1 MTTSTDGVW
10 RRLLRRRRFRALLQ
24 LVVLAAVAASA
35 SFLLTPSRV
44 TPAIPGDDSLGQ
56 IASATIRA
64 PRDFDVRD
72 REATAQKREEAARSV
87 WAVYDFD
94 LSAGDVLRQRIASA
108 FAQGRAAIE
117 QWKRQ
122 NPDKAARLLERGK
135 RRSPEQDEL
144 VRSLLTQRDE
154 FWKALQ
160 AVMDEEDYLQLAR
173 AGFDPAVERAA
184 DPLIEA
190 ANRGYAVAERE
201 LLAADRERG
210 IVVRSLPG
218 DSRGLAVG
226 SAGPS
231 GMVPPERQM
240 GRDEIDRVRD
250 LAQVRADI
258 DRAAQDKLPPLSPQ
272 LRHAVAQAV
281 RRAARPNLA
290 YDDAE
295 TRRRQ
300 DEKRAA
306 VKEAVLQ
313 IRRGE
318 RIIEGGEPITK
329 THVLIFQALRA
340 SGRAASDAQVRWGG
354 ALFAALICFS
364 LYVFARR
371 NVRRFRLRT
380 RDVVM
385 LAVVLALQLLAV
397 RGSLVGA
404 EAVRDLLREQLH
416 GVYWTWAGEALL
428 AAVPYAAGSMLVR
441 FLLTSEAA
449 LVWTAGFAPLCG
461 VMVGSGLQP
470 AVLALVAGVV
480 AADRV
485 AHARTRGAVFR
496 AGLWTAAA
504 SACVLASFALF
515 QGRFWTMETAA
526 GLAGAVLGSAL
537 LVPLLVLLVAPAFEW
552 MFGYVSDI
560 QLRELAN
567 FNHPLL
573 KDLIVQ
579 APGTYHHG
587 IVIGTMVDAA
597 ARQIGA
603 NPLLARVGA
612 YYHDI
617 GKGKNPLFFG
627 ENQKGDN
634 RHDAIEPQMSARL
647 IHRHVTDGVEL
658 ARKSKL
664 PQAVIDFVLQH
675 HGTRLI
681 GYFFH
686 KAKEEAERKG
696 EPPPPDSAF
705 RYAGPKP
712 QSREAALVMIGDMV
726 VATSRNVTEGDAATL
741 RQLVDKAIQQIAA
754 DGQLLECDLTLRDLD
769 LIAAS
774 FAETLHG
781 IYSARPEAPPD
792 ARPPLRVLEPVP
804 ARAAGK

>member
-1 MTTSTDGVW
+1 MTSTDGVW
-10 RRLLRRRRFRALLQ
+10 RRLMRRRRFRAVLQ
-24 LVVLAAVAASA
+24 LAVLVAVAASA

-117 QWKRQ
+117 EWKRQ
-122 NPDKAARLLERGK
+122 NPEKAARLLERGK

-144 VRSLLTQRDE
+144 VRGLLGQRDE

-160 AVMDEEDYLQLAR
+160 AVMDEEDYLELAR

-184 DPLIEA
+184 DPLVEA

-218 DSRGLAVG
+218 DPRAFAPG
-226 SAGPS
+226 SAGPY
-231 GMVPPERQM
+231 GTPERQM

-258 DRAAQDKLPPLSPQ
+258 DRAAQERLPQLSSQ

-281 RRAARPNLA
+281 RRATRPNLA

-318 RIIEGGEPITK
+318 RIIEAGEPITK
-329 THVLIFQALRA
+329 THLLIFQAMRA
-340 SGRAASDAQVRWGG
+340 SGRAASDEQVRWGG
-354 ALFAALICFS
+354 ALFAALICFA

-385 LAVVLALQLLAV
+385 LAAVLGLQLLAV

-404 EAVRDLLREQLH
+404 EALRDLLREKLH

-441 FLLTSEAA
+441 LLLTSEAA

-470 AVLALVAGVV
+470 AVLALVSGVV

-485 AHARTRGAVFR
+485 AHARTRGAVFQ
-496 AGLWTAAA
+496 AGLWTSAA
-504 SACVLASFALF
+504 SVCVLASFALF
-515 QGRFWTMETAA
+515 QGRVWTMETAA
-526 GLAGAVLGSAL
+526 ALAGAVLGGAL
-537 LVPLLVLLVAPAFEW
+537 VVPLLVLLVAPAFEW
-552 MFGYVSDI
+552 MFGYVTDI

-587 IVIGTMVDAA
+587 IVIGAMVDAA
-597 ARQIGA
+597 AMQIGA

-627 ENQKGDN
+627 ENQKGEN
-634 RHDAIEPQMSARL
+634 RHEAIEPQMSARL

-658 ARKSKL
+658 ARKAKL
-664 PQAVIDFVLQH
+664 PQAVIDFILQH

-696 EPPPPDSAF
+696 EPPPSDAHF

-726 VATSRNVTEGDAATL
+726 VATSRNVTGGDAATL
-741 RQLVDKAIQQIAA
+741 RQLVDKAIQQIAS
-754 DGQLLECDLTLRDLD
+754 DGQLVECELTMRDLD
-769 LIAAS
+769 LVAGS
-774 FAETLHG
+774 FAGTLHG
-781 IYSARPEAPPD
+781 IYSARPEVPPD
-792 ARPPLRVLEPVP
+792 ARPPLRVLESVP
-804 ARAAGK
+804 ARVAGK

>member
-10 RRLLRRRRFRALLQ
+10 RRLMRRRRFRAVLQ
-24 LVVLAAVAASA
+24 LAVLVAVAASA

-117 QWKRQ
+117 EWKRQ
-122 NPDKAARLLERGK
+122 NPEKAARLLERGK

-144 VRSLLTQRDE
+144 VRGLLGQRDE

-160 AVMDEEDYLQLAR
+160 AVMDEEDYLELAR

-184 DPLIEA
+184 DPLVEA

-218 DSRGLAVG
+218 DPRAFAPG
-226 SAGPS
+226 SAGPY
-231 GMVPPERQM
+231 GTPERQM

-258 DRAAQDKLPPLSPQ
+258 DRAAQERLPQLSSQ

-281 RRAARPNLA
+281 RRATRPNLA

-318 RIIEGGEPITK
+318 RIIEAGEPITK
-329 THVLIFQALRA
+329 THLLIFQAMRA
-340 SGRAASDAQVRWGG
+340 SGRAASDEQVRWGG
-354 ALFAALICFS
+354 ALFAALICFA

-385 LAVVLALQLLAV
+385 LAAVLGLQLLAV

-404 EAVRDLLREQLH
+404 EALRDLLREKLH

-441 FLLTSEAA
+441 LLLTSEAA

-470 AVLALVAGVV
+470 AVLALVSGVV

-485 AHARTRGAVFR
+485 AHARTRGAVFQ
-496 AGLWTAAA
+496 AGLWTSAA
-504 SACVLASFALF
+504 SVCVLASFALF
-515 QGRFWTMETAA
+515 QGRVWTMETAA
-526 GLAGAVLGSAL
+526 ALAGAVLGGAL
-537 LVPLLVLLVAPAFEW
+537 VVPLLVLLVAPAFEW
-552 MFGYVSDI
+552 MFGYVTDI

-587 IVIGTMVDAA
+587 IVIGAMVDAA
-597 ARQIGA
+597 AMQIGA

-627 ENQKGDN
+627 ENQKGEN
-634 RHDAIEPQMSARL
+634 RHEAIEPQMSARL

-658 ARKSKL
+658 ARKAKL
-664 PQAVIDFVLQH
+664 PQAVIDFILQH

-696 EPPPPDSAF
+696 EPPPSDAQF

-726 VATSRNVTEGDAATL
+726 VATSRNVTGGDAATL
-741 RQLVDKAIQQIAA
+741 RQLVDKAIQQIAS
-754 DGQLLECDLTLRDLD
+754 DGQLVECELTMRDLD
-769 LIAAS
+769 LVAGS
-774 FAETLHG
+774 FAGTLHG
-781 IYSARPEAPPD
+781 IYSARPEVPPD
-792 ARPPLRVLEPVP
+792 ARPPLRVLESVP
-804 ARAAGK
+804 ARVAGK

>member
-1 MTTSTDGVW
+1 M
-10 RRLLRRRRFRALLQ
+10 RRRRFRAVLQ
-24 LVVLAAVAASA
+24 LAVLVAVAASA

-117 QWKRQ
+117 EWKRQ
-122 NPDKAARLLERGK
+122 NPEKAARLLERGK

-144 VRSLLTQRDE
+144 VRGLLGQRDE

-160 AVMDEEDYLQLAR
+160 AVMDEEDYLELAR

-184 DPLIEA
+184 DPLVEA

-218 DSRGLAVG
+218 DPRAFAPG
-226 SAGPS
+226 SAGPY
-231 GMVPPERQM
+231 GTPERQM

-258 DRAAQDKLPPLSPQ
+258 DRAAQERLPQLSSQ

-281 RRAARPNLA
+281 RRATRPNLA

-318 RIIEGGEPITK
+318 RIIEAGEPITK
-329 THVLIFQALRA
+329 THLLIFQAMRA
-340 SGRAASDAQVRWGG
+340 SGRAASDEQVRWGG
-354 ALFAALICFS
+354 ALFAALICFA

-385 LAVVLALQLLAV
+385 LAAVLGLQLLAV

-404 EAVRDLLREQLH
+404 EALRDLLREKLH

-441 FLLTSEAA
+441 LLLTSEAA

-470 AVLALVAGVV
+470 AVLALVSGVV

-485 AHARTRGAVFR
+485 AHARTRGAVFQ
-496 AGLWTAAA
+496 AGLWTSAA
-504 SACVLASFALF
+504 SVCVLASFALF
-515 QGRFWTMETAA
+515 QGRVWTMETAA
-526 GLAGAVLGSAL
+526 ALAGAVLGGAL
-537 LVPLLVLLVAPAFEW
+537 VVPLLVLLVAPAFEW
-552 MFGYVSDI
+552 MFGYVTDI

-587 IVIGTMVDAA
+587 IVIGAMVDAA
-597 ARQIGA
+597 AMQIGA

-627 ENQKGDN
+627 ENQKGEN
-634 RHDAIEPQMSARL
+634 RHEAIEPQMSARL

-658 ARKSKL
+658 ARKAKL
-664 PQAVIDFVLQH
+664 PQAVIDFILQH

-696 EPPPPDSAF
+696 EPPPSDAHF

-712 QSREAALVMIGDMV
+712 QSRDMV
-726 VATSRNVTEGDAATL
+726 VATSRNVTGGDAATL
-741 RQLVDKAIQQIAA
+741 RQLVDKAIQQIAS
-754 DGQLLECDLTLRDLD
+754 DGQLVECELTMRDLD
-769 LIAAS
+769 LVAGS
-774 FAETLHG
+774 FAGTLHG
-781 IYSARPEAPPD
+781 IYSARPEVPPD
-792 ARPPLRVLEPVP
+792 ARPPLRVLESVP
-804 ARAAGK
+804 ARVAGK

>member
-1 MTTSTDGVW
+1 MSNPTEGVW
-10 RRLLRRRRFRALLQ
+10 GRLMRRRRFRAVLQ
-24 LVVLAAVAASA
+24 LAVLSAVAASA
-35 SFLLTPSRV
+35 SFLLTPSGV

-56 IASATIRA
+56 MAPATIRS

-72 REATAQKREEAARSV
+72 SDATAQKREEAARSV

-94 LSAGDVLRQRIASA
+94 LTAGDVLRQRIASA

-122 NPDKAARLLERGK
+122 NPSSAARLAERGK
-135 RRSPEQDEL
+135 RRAPERDEL
-144 VRSLLTQRDE
+144 VASLLTQRDE

-160 AVMDEEDYLQLAR
+160 AVMDEEDYLELAR

-218 DSRGLAVG
+218 DPRALSPG
-226 SAGPS
+226 AGPS
-231 GMVPPERQM
+231 GTVPPERQM

-258 DRAAQDKLPPLSPQ
+258 DRTALEKLAYLSPS

-281 RRAARPNLA
+281 RRATRPNLA

-318 RIIEGGEPITK
+318 RIIEAGEPIAK
-329 THVLIFQALRA
+329 THLLIFQAMRA

-354 ALFAALICFS
+354 ALFAALICFA

-385 LAVVLALQLLAV
+385 LAAVLVLQLIVV

-404 EAVRDLLREQLH
+404 ESLRDLLRDTLH

-428 AAVPYAAGSMLVR
+428 AAVPYAAASMLVR

-470 AVLALVAGVV
+470 AVLALVSGVV

-496 AGLWTAAA
+496 AGLWASAA
-504 SACVLASFALF
+504 SVCLLASFALF
-515 QGRFWTMETAA
+515 QGRLWTMETAA
-526 GLAGAVLGSAL
+526 ALAGAVLGGAL
-537 LVPLLVLLVAPAFEW
+537 LVPLLVLLAAPAFEW
-552 MFGYVSDI
+552 MFGYVTDI

-634 RHDAIEPQMSARL
+634 RHEAIEPQMSARL
-647 IHRHVTDGVEL
+647 IRRHVTDGVDL
-658 ARKSKL
+658 ARKAKL
-664 PQAVIDFVLQH
+664 PRAVIDFIVQH

-686 KAKEEAERKG
+686 KAREEAERKG
-696 EPPPPDSAF
+696 EPPPPEAEF
-705 RYAGPKP
+705 RYPGPKP

-726 VATSRNVTEGDAATL
+726 VATSRNVTEGDAGTL

-754 DGQLLECDLTLRDLD
+754 DGQLVECDLTLRDLE
-769 LIAAS
+769 AVARS
-774 FAETLHG
+774 FAATLHG

-792 ARPPLRVLEPVP
+792 ARPSLRVLEPAP

>member
-1 MTTSTDGVW
+1 
-10 RRLLRRRRFRALLQ
+10 
-24 LVVLAAVAASA
+24 
-35 SFLLTPSRV
+35 V

-56 IASATIRA
+56 MAPATIRS

-72 REATAQKREEAARSV
+72 SDATAQKREEAARSV

-94 LSAGDVLRQRIASA
+94 LTAGDVLRQRIASA

-122 NPDKAARLLERGK
+122 NPSSAARLAERGK
-135 RRSPEQDEL
+135 RRSPERDEL
-144 VRSLLTQRDE
+144 VASLLTQRDE

-160 AVMDEEDYLQLAR
+160 AVMDEEDYLELAR

-218 DSRGLAVG
+218 DPRALSPG
-226 SAGPS
+226 AGPS
-231 GMVPPERQM
+231 GTVPPERQM

-258 DRAAQDKLPPLSPQ
+258 DRTALEKLAYLSPS

-281 RRAARPNLA
+281 RRATRPNLA

-318 RIIEGGEPITK
+318 RIIEAGEPIAK
-329 THVLIFQALRA
+329 THLLIFQAMRA

-354 ALFAALICFS
+354 ALFAALICFA
-364 LYVFARR
+364 LYIFARR

-385 LAVVLALQLLAV
+385 LAAVLVLQLIVV

-404 EAVRDLLREQLH
+404 ESLRDLLRDSLH

-470 AVLALVAGVV
+470 AVLALVSGVV

-496 AGLWTAAA
+496 AGLWASAA
-504 SACVLASFALF
+504 SVCVLASFALF
-515 QGRFWTMETAA
+515 QGRLWTMETAA
-526 GLAGAVLGSAL
+526 ALAGAVLGGAL
-537 LVPLLVLLVAPAFEW
+537 LVPLLVLLAAPAFEW
-552 MFGYVSDI
+552 MFGYVTDI

-597 ARQIGA
+597 ARQVGA

-634 RHDAIEPQMSARL
+634 RHEAIEPQMSARL
-647 IHRHVTDGVEL
+647 IRRHVTDGVDL
-658 ARKSKL
+658 ARKAKL
-664 PQAVIDFVLQH
+664 PVAVIDFIVQH

-686 KAKEEAERKG
+686 KAREEAERRG
-696 EPPPPDSAF
+696 EPPPPDAEF
-705 RYAGPKP
+705 RYPGPKP

-726 VATSRNVTEGDAATL
+726 VATSRNVTEGDAGTL

-754 DGQLLECDLTLRDLD
+754 DGQLVECELTLRDLD
-769 LIAAS
+769 LVAKS
-774 FAETLHG
+774 FADTLHG

-804 ARAAGK
+804 ARVAGK

>member
-10 RRLLRRRRFRALLQ
+10 RRLMRRRRFRAVLQ
-24 LVVLAAVAASA
+24 LAVLVAVAASA

-117 QWKRQ
+117 EWKRQ
-122 NPDKAARLLERGK
+122 NPEKAARLLERGK

-144 VRSLLTQRDE
+144 VRGLLGQRDE

-160 AVMDEEDYLQLAR
+160 AVMDEEDYLELAR

-184 DPLIEA
+184 DPLVEA

-218 DSRGLAVG
+218 DPRAFAPG
-226 SAGPS
+226 SAGPY
-231 GMVPPERQM
+231 GTPERQM

-258 DRAAQDKLPPLSPQ
+258 DRAAQERLPQLSPQ

-281 RRAARPNLA
+281 RRATRPNLA

-318 RIIEGGEPITK
+318 RIIEAGEPITK
-329 THVLIFQALRA
+329 THLLIFQAMRA
-340 SGRAASDAQVRWGG
+340 SGRAASDEQVRWGG
-354 ALFAALICFS
+354 ALFAALICFA

-385 LAVVLALQLLAV
+385 LAAVLGLQLLAV

-404 EAVRDLLREQLH
+404 EALRDLLREKLH

-441 FLLTSEAA
+441 LLLTSEAA

-470 AVLALVAGVV
+470 AVLALVSGVV

-485 AHARTRGAVFR
+485 AHARTRGAVFQ
-496 AGLWTAAA
+496 AGLWTSAA
-504 SACVLASFALF
+504 SVCVLASFALF
-515 QGRFWTMETAA
+515 QGRIWTMETAA
-526 GLAGAVLGSAL
+526 ALAGAVLGGAL
-537 LVPLLVLLVAPAFEW
+537 VVPLLVLLVAPAFEW
-552 MFGYVSDI
+552 MFGYVTDI

-587 IVIGTMVDAA
+587 IVIGAMVDAA
-597 ARQIGA
+597 AMQIGA

-627 ENQKGDN
+627 ENQRGEN
-634 RHDAIEPQMSARL
+634 RHEAIEPQMSARL

-658 ARKSKL
+658 ARKAKL
-664 PQAVIDFVLQH
+664 PQAVIDFILQH

-696 EPPPPDSAF
+696 EPPPSDAHF

-726 VATSRNVTEGDAATL
+726 VATSRNVTGGDAATL
-741 RQLVDKAIQQIAA
+741 RQLVDKAIQQIAS
-754 DGQLLECDLTLRDLD
+754 DGQLVECELTMRDLD
-769 LIAAS
+769 LVAGS
-774 FAETLHG
+774 FAGTLHG
-781 IYSARPEAPPD
+781 IYSARPEVPPD
-792 ARPPLRVLEPVP
+792 ARPPLRVLESVP
-804 ARAAGK
+804 ARVAGK

>member
-1 MTTSTDGVW
+1 
-10 RRLLRRRRFRALLQ
+10 
-24 LVVLAAVAASA
+24 
-35 SFLLTPSRV
+35 
-44 TPAIPGDDSLGQ
+44 
-56 IASATIRA
+56 
-64 PRDFDVRD
+64 
-72 REATAQKREEAARSV
+72 
-87 WAVYDFD
+87 
-94 LSAGDVLRQRIASA
+94 
-108 FAQGRAAIE
+108 
-117 QWKRQ
+117 
-122 NPDKAARLLERGK
+122 
-135 RRSPEQDEL
+135 
-144 VRSLLTQRDE
+144 
-154 FWKALQ
+154 
-160 AVMDEEDYLQLAR
+160 
-173 AGFDPAVERAA
+173 
-184 DPLIEA
+184 
-190 ANRGYAVAERE
+190 
-201 LLAADRERG
+201 
-210 IVVRSLPG
+210 
-218 DSRGLAVG
+218 
-226 SAGPS
+226 
-231 GMVPPERQM
+231 M

-258 DRAAQDKLPPLSPQ
+258 DRTALEKLAYVSPS

-281 RRAARPNLA
+281 RRATRPNLA

-318 RIIEGGEPITK
+318 RIIEAGEPIAK
-329 THVLIFQALRA
+329 THLLIFQAMRA

-354 ALFAALICFS
+354 ALFAALICFA
-364 LYVFARR
+364 LYIFARR

-385 LAVVLALQLLAV
+385 LAAVLVLQLIVV

-404 EAVRDLLREQLH
+404 ESLRDLLRDSLH

-470 AVLALVAGVV
+470 AVLALVSGVV

-496 AGLWTAAA
+496 AGLWASAA
-504 SACVLASFALF
+504 SVCVLASFALF
-515 QGRFWTMETAA
+515 QGRLWTMETAA
-526 GLAGAVLGSAL
+526 ALAGAVLGGAL
-537 LVPLLVLLVAPAFEW
+537 LVPLLVLLAAPAFEW
-552 MFGYVSDI
+552 MFGYVTDI

-597 ARQIGA
+597 ARQVGA

-634 RHDAIEPQMSARL
+634 RHEAIEPQMSARL
-647 IHRHVTDGVEL
+647 IRRHVTDGVDL
-658 ARKSKL
+658 ARKAKL
-664 PQAVIDFVLQH
+664 PRAVIDFIVQH

-686 KAKEEAERKG
+686 KAREEAERRG
-696 EPPPPDSAF
+696 EPPPPDAEF
-705 RYAGPKP
+705 RYPGPKP

-726 VATSRNVTEGDAATL
+726 VATSRNVTEGDAGTL

-754 DGQLLECDLTLRDLD
+754 DGQLVECELTLRDLD
-769 LIAAS
+769 LVAKS
-774 FAETLHG
+774 FADTLHG

-804 ARAAGK
+804 ARVAGK